1 MLWVMIVLPVLVVLC
16 YFAIPSTIRRNFARS
31 FRAPVHVRPFEYVRN
46 ETPDTLAELL
56 ARERSPKKIHAG
68 FYLRGLGAM
77 VFFIA
82 GCSLT
87 AYCAIAAL
95 EACGVPVGVLSDVV
109 LPSPVAQEQ
118 LQSDG
123 DSLKS
128 RFDSA
133 LLRQGLDAAEIDQRW
148 LWLHRSLPVVLLGV
162 VLVLAGA
169 MHFYFRWMR
178 AAGLASRPNP

>member
-1 MLWVMIVLPVLVVLC
+1 MPGFTSGALVQWSFSSPVAL
-16 YFAIPSTIRRNFARS
+16 F
-31 FRAPVHVRPFEYVRN
+31 
-46 ETPDTLAELL
+46 
-56 ARERSPKKIHAG
+56 
-68 FYLRGLGAM
+68 
-77 VFFIA
+77 
-82 GCSLT
+82 T

-148 LWLHRSLPVVLLGV
+148 LWLHRSLPVVLLGWCSFWLGQCTSIFV
-162 VLVLAGA
+162 GCELRGWP
-169 MHFYFRWMR
+169 R
-178 AAGLASRPNP
+178 GQTPKSSSRTRILISDYDWIH